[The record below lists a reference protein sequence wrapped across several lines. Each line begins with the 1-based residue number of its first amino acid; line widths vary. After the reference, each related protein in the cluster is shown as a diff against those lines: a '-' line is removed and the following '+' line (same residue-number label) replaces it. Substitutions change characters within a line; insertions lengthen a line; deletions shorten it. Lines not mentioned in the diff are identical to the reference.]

1 MTKLFITKFLNA
13 DYHALKMEGYILTI
27 PYITSLVMIVI
38 DLVAGIWKAKQV
50 GEFCTSEGLRRT
62 VAKFREYY
70 SMLITA
76 TVVDVLLSVVELY
89 HLPFVTFGAGIYIVI
104 IEGLS
109 IREKAANKEHRRKNN
124 DIKALISVLE
134 NRGDLVKTFTEI
146 IKREIDNV
154 EANNGNEES
163 SN

>member
-1 MTKLFITKFLNA
+1 MILFITKFLNE
-13 DYHALKMEGYILTI
+13 DYQAMKMEGYILVI
-27 PYITSLVMIVI
+27 PYVLSFLMIII
-38 DLVAGIWKAKQV
+38 DLIAGIWKAKQV

-89 HLPFVTFGAGIYIVI
+89 NLPFVTFAAGVYVVI

-124 DIKALISVLE
+124 DIKAILSVLE
-134 NRGDLVKTFTEI
+134 NRGDLVKAFIEI
-146 IKREIDNV
+146 IKRETENTEV
-154 EANNGNEES
+154 NTTEEGT
-163 SN
+163 N